1 VRIAAAACVLAA
13 AITASAQP
21 APSARPPTPQDLAR
35 EARAAY
41 DKADYATFL
50 EKTDASARLAPGDV
64 WVLYNLACGQALTGK
79 RDDAVRTLDTL
90 ADRGVRF
97 DLEAEADFSSLR
109 NRADFRRTAERMRDL
124 GNLHIWKSTV
134 AFRIPEKGLVP
145 EGVAFDSKTGSF
157 FVGSIRKKKIV
168 RVAKDGKASDFVPSG
183 RDGLRGVLGM
193 RVDASRRRLFACTRA
208 MPHMEG
214 YVKEKSPDSALVEF
228 DADSGARKREYPLPS
243 QPGPN
248 ATAPA
253 CDDVALDPD
262 GSVFVN
268 DAEHTRLFVLR
279 PGAEELEVWV
289 DDPLLGRPQG
299 FAVSDDGK
307 RVYVSNY
314 RRVMAVDVVSKR
326 VRAVDTPPEV
336 VLNGIDGLAYDRGT
350 LLAVQNGIEPHRV
363 LRLRLS
369 PDGTR
374 ITAGEILEMNNPF
387 FDEPTL
393 GIVANG
399 AFYYVADSQGG
410 RYLKNADVPESE
422 QREVVVLKVPLR

>member
-1 VRIAAAACVLAA
+1 MTGWTVAAAA
-13 AITASAQP
+13 QQ
-21 APSARPPTPQDLAR
+21 PTPQDLAR

-41 DKADYATFL
+41 DKGDYETFF
-50 EKTDASARLAPGDV
+50 EKTLAAAKLAPGDV
-64 WVLYNLACGQALTGK
+64 WLLYNLACGQALAGK
-79 RDDAVRTLDTL
+79 RDEAVRTLDTL

-97 DLEAEADFSSLR
+97 DLEAEGDFASLR
-109 NRADFRRTAERMRDL
+109 NRADFRKAAERMRSLGDL
-124 GNLHIWKSTV
+124 QIGKSTV

-145 EGVAFDSKTGSF
+145 EGLAFDSKTGSF
-157 FVGSIRKKKIV
+157 FVGSIRKKKVV
-168 RVAKDGKASDFVPSG
+168 RVARDGRVSDFVASG

-193 RVDASRRRLFACTRA
+193 RVDAARRRLLACTRA

-228 DADSGARKREYPLPS
+228 DADSGVRKREYPLPP

-253 CDDVALDPD
+253 CDDVALGPD

-268 DAEHTRLFVLR
+268 DAEHMRIFVLR
-279 PGAEELEVWV
+279 PGAKDLEVFV
-289 DDPLLGRPQG
+289 DDPALGRPQG
-299 FAVSDDGK
+299 FAVSDDAK
-307 RVYVSNY
+307 TVYVSNY
-314 RRVMAVDVVSKR
+314 RRVMAVDVTSKR
-326 VRAVDTPPEV
+326 VRAVDAPAEV

-350 LLAVQNGIEPHRV
+350 LLAVQNGIEPNRV
-363 LRLRLS
+363 ARLRLS

-399 AFYYVADSQGG
+399 AFYNVADSQGG
-410 RYLKNADVPESE
+410 RYLKNAEVPESE